1 MRVATLE
8 TIFRTL
14 NAYGVRYL
22 VVGGVAVNVYGY
34 VRGTQDLDL
43 VIDLREANIRR
54 ATSALQEL
62 GYRPMVPVRI
72 EEFADAEQRRRWI
85 EERNMEVFSLVSERY
100 RDTVVGV
107 FVREP
112 FDFDL
117 EYETSQEH
125 RLSQDVVFRVARVES
140 LIAMKQTAG
149 RDRDRDDVSHL
160 RMIQA
165 ERAGGEE

>member
-8 TIFRTL
+8 TVFRSL

-43 VIDLREANIRR
+43 VIDLREDNIRR
-54 ATSALQEL
+54 ATAALQEL
-62 GYRPMVPVRI
+62 EYRPMVPVRI
-72 EEFADAEQRRRWI
+72 EEFAEVEQRRRWV

-100 RDTVVGV
+100 RDTVVDI
-107 FVREP
+107 FVHQP
-112 FDFDL
+112 FNFDL
-117 EYETSQEH
+117 EYERSQEH
-125 RLSQDVVFRVARVES
+125 RLSHDVSFRVARLES
-140 LIAMKQTAG
+140 LIAMKQVVD